1 MIDAAKIK
9 MSHFDKDDKPLDG
22 ALMLKNVN
30 EVIEEKGKRVERLH
44 EELEIC
50 KVVIQDKIN
59 EVLQLQE
66 EISLLEEFLPS
77 VGA

>member
-1 MIDAAKIK
+1 
-9 MSHFDKDDKPLDG
+9 
-22 ALMLKNVN
+22 MLRNVN

-50 KVVIQDKIN
+50 KIVIQDKIN

-66 EISLLEEFLPS
+66 EISLLQEFPPS
-77 VGA
+77 VDA